1 MKLKHILIEAG
12 ENLDTIVKIDSMP
25 EYRVTNP
32 TEQEKAEAQDN
43 KKASLPPEV
52 TDNPKDEKKAD
63 SAVSAAKDLV
73 IKLLDD
79 IKEYL
84 KSV

>member
-1 MKLKHILIEAG
+1 MKLKHILQEGG

-25 EYRVTNP
+25 EYRVSNP
-32 TEQEKAEAQDN
+32 TEEEKVEAQDD

-52 TDNPKDEKKAD
+52 TDTPKTD
-63 SAVSAAKDLV
+63 SAVSAVKDLV
-73 IKLLDD
+73 IRLLED